1 MVAGF
6 DESNREEP
14 FLVSSDPV
22 LIELNR
28 LDNQLKEKDREL
40 GVAHAE
46 IKALKLTE
54 VLRDKAVEE
63 LSNELKR
70 LDEKLSGYENLL
82 EQKNLEIKKLTI
94 EKKEALAAQF
104 AAEGSLRRVHANQ
117 KDENSVPIEAVIAP
131 LEADIKMYKHE
142 ITKLRED
149 KKALERLTKSKELAL
164 LEAEKILESAL
175 ERALIVEE
183 VQNQN
188 MELNRRTEICQE
200 ENKLLDK
207 SYRQKVIE
215 VEKLSQTIV
224 ELEESILAGGAAANA
239 IRDCQRQISE
249 LSDEKKILERELAR
263 AKVTANRVAAVVANE
278 WKDES
283 DKVMPV
289 KQWLEDRRFLQAEIQ
304 RLRDKLAVSER
315 TAKAEIQL
323 KDKLRM
329 RLKTLEEGLKH
340 VSSNSNPSD
349 PSCGSGEAE
358 KSNHVLGFLNN
369 AGVRKRS
376 TSQPRGSVNVNL
388 SSQVQQEI
396 VGAQAAQSIGKL
408 KRADSLKMKNG
419 SVVYMRRKSL
429 WASRS
434 KVVDSSEK
442 ENAELKP
449 NSDPTVDTYIN
460 VEASVPTEREIKGCN
475 EVETQNNKS
484 IDAGGEDVVS
494 GFLYDRLQKEVV
506 NLRKRCE
513 HKDGTLNA
521 KDEEIK
527 AFMRKID
534 SLTKAMEIESKKLKR
549 EAREKELLL
558 VNMEDNK
565 QNIKHTNFSKRTS
578 RSTL

>member
-1 MVAGF
+1 MMGF

-14 FLVSSDPV
+14 FLLPSDPV

-46 IKALKLTE
+46 IKALRLTE
-54 VLRDKAVEE
+54 VLKDKAVEE

-82 EQKNLEIKKLTI
+82 EQKNLEIKKLTN

-104 AAEGSLRRVHANQ
+104 AAEGTLRRVHANQ
-117 KDENSVPIEAVIAP
+117 KDEDSVPIEAVIAP
-131 LEADIKMYKHE
+131 LEADIRNYKHE
-142 ITKLRED
+142 IIKLRDD
-149 KKALERLTKSKELAL
+149 KKALERHTKSKELAL

-188 MELNRRTEICQE
+188 MELKRRTEVCQE
-200 ENKLLDK
+200 ENRLLDK

-215 VEKLSQTIV
+215 VEKLSQTVV

-239 IRDCQRQISE
+239 IRDYQRQISE
-249 LSDEKKILERELAR
+249 INEEKRTLERELAR
-263 AKVTANRVAAVVANE
+263 AKVSANRVAAVVAND
-278 WKDES
+278 WKDENE
-283 DKVMPV
+283 KVMPV

-315 TAKAEIQL
+315 TAKAETQL
-323 KDKLRM
+323 KEKLRM

-340 VSSNSNPSD
+340 VSSISSPSN

-376 TSQPRGSVNVNL
+376 TSQPRDSPYVNKG
-388 SSQVQQEI
+388 SQVQQAI
-396 VGAQAAQSIGKL
+396 VGAAATQSIGKL

-419 SVVYMRRKSL
+419 SVVNMRRKSL
-429 WASRS
+429 WASRT
-434 KVVDSSEK
+434 KVVDSAEK

-449 NSDPTVDTYIN
+449 NSDATID
-460 VEASVPTEREIKGCN
+460 VEASVPGEREIKRCN
-475 EVETQNNKS
+475 EIETQNNTS
-484 IDAGGEDVVS
+484 IGAGGEDVVS

-513 HKDGTLNA
+513 DKDGTLNS

-527 AFMRKID
+527 ALMRKID
-534 SLTKAMEIESKKLKR
+534 SLTKAMEVESKKMKR

-565 QNIKHTNFSKRTS
+565 QNSKHTNFSKRTS
-578 RSTL
+578 RSTI

>member
-1 MVAGF
+1 MVGF

-82 EQKNLEIKKLTI
+82 EQKNLEINKLTI

-117 KDENSVPIEAVIAP
+117 KDENSVPIGAVIAP

-142 ITKLRED
+142 IIKLRED

-188 MELNRRTEICQE
+188 MELKRRTEICQE

-224 ELEESILAGGAAANA
+224 ELDESILAGGAAANA
-239 IRDCQRQISE
+239 IRDYQRQISE
-249 LSDEKKILERELAR
+249 LNDEKKILERELAR
-263 AKVTANRVAAVVANE
+263 AKVTENRVAAVVANE

-329 RLKTLEEGLKH
+329 RLKTLEDGLKNA
-340 VSSNSNPSD
+340 SSNSNPSN

-396 VGAQAAQSIGKL
+396 VGAEAAQSDRKL

-419 SVVYMRRKSL
+419 SVVNMRRKSL

-442 ENAELKP
+442 ENAEVKP
-449 NSDPTVDTYIN
+449 NSDPTVDTYID
-460 VEASVPTEREIKGCN
+460 VEASVPAEREIKGCN

-527 AFMRKID
+527 ALMRKID

-565 QNIKHTNFSKRTS
+565 QNIKHANFSKRTS
-578 RSTL
+578 RSTS

>member
-1 MVAGF
+1 MVGF
-6 DESNREEP
+6 DESNREES
-14 FLVSSDPV
+14 FLQPSDPF

-46 IKALKLTE
+46 IKALRLTE

-70 LDEKLSGYENLL
+70 FDEKLTGYENLL
-82 EQKNLEIKKLTI
+82 EQKNLEIKKLTT

-117 KDENSVPIEAVIAP
+117 KDQDSVPIEALIAP
-131 LEADIKMYKHE
+131 LEADIKMCKHE
-142 ITKLRED
+142 IITLRED

-188 MELNRRTEICQE
+188 MELKRRTEICQE

-215 VEKLSQTIV
+215 VEKLSQTVV

-239 IRDCQRQISE
+239 TRDYQRQISE
-249 LSDEKKILERELAR
+249 LNDEKKILERELAR
-263 AKVTANRVAAVVANE
+263 AKVTENRVAAAVANE

-304 RLRDKLAVSER
+304 RLREKLAVSER

-340 VSSNSNPSD
+340 VSSNSSPSN

-376 TSQPRGSVNVNL
+376 TSQPRGSLNVNK
-388 SSQVQQEI
+388 SSQGQQAI
-396 VGAQAAQSIGKL
+396 VGAEAEQFIGKL

-419 SVVYMRRKSL
+419 SLVAMRRKSL

-434 KVVDSSEK
+434 KVVDSAEK
-442 ENAELKP
+442 ENAEVKP
-449 NSDPTVDTYIN
+449 NSDPTVDTYID
-460 VEASVPTEREIKGCN
+460 VDASVPGEREIKGCN

-494 GFLYDRLQKEVV
+494 GFLYDMLQKEVV

-521 KDEEIK
+521 KDEEIN
-527 AFMRKID
+527 ALTRKID

-549 EAREKELLL
+549 GAREKELLL

-578 RSTL
+578 RSTI